1 MIKIDINK
9 KLHGANGEM
18 NLNVNLKIKQGEF
31 VALTGLSG
39 SGKTTFLR
47 ILAGLEE
54 TNGTININNNLW
66 LNDKFCLPSQKRE
79 IGFVFQ
85 DYALFPNFS
94 VIDNLLYVNKDKD
107 LANYL
112 LKMTELEELK
122 NRFPQTLS
130 GGQKQR
136 VSLCR
141 ALMNRPKILLMDEP
155 LSALDSNM
163 RTKLQNEILTLHKEF
178 NTTTIMVSHDPSE
191 IYRLANRVV
200 ILNFGG
206 IINDGTPKD
215 ILLKTKGSQKF
226 SFEGELLDIVKVDV
240 IHIAIVSIGQQLVE
254 VVVSK
259 EEVKNLKIGQKVS
272 LSTKAF
278 SPTIQG
284 L

>member
-1 MIKIDINK
+1 MIKIDVSK
-9 KLHGANGEM
+9 KLHGSNGEM
-18 NLNVNLKIKQGEF
+18 NLNVNLEIKQGEF
-31 VALTGLSG
+31 LALAGLSG
-39 SGKTTFLR
+39 SGKTTLLR
-47 ILAGLEE
+47 ILAGLESA
-54 TNGTININNNLW
+54 NGTINIDNNLW

-94 VIDNLLYVNKDKD
+94 VLDNLLYVNKDKE

-112 LKMTELEELK
+112 LKVTELEELK
-122 NRFPQTLS
+122 NRFPLTLS

-155 LSALDSNM
+155 LSALDSGM

-191 IYRLANRVV
+191 IYRLANRIVV
-200 ILNFGG
+200 LNYGQ
-206 IINDGTPKD
+206 IINDGTPKE

-226 SFEGELLDIVKVDV
+226 SFEGELLDIIKVDV
-240 IHIAIVSIGQQLVE
+240 IHVAIVSIGQQLVE
-254 VVVSK
+254 VVVGKDEIRS
-259 EEVKNLKIGQKVS
+259 LKIGQKVS

-278 SPTIQG
+278 NPTIQG

>member
-18 NLNVNLKIKQGEF
+18 NLKVNLEIKQGEF
-31 VALTGLSG
+31 VALAGLSG
-39 SGKTTFLR
+39 SGKTTLLR

-54 TNGTININNNLW
+54 ANGTININNNLW
-66 LNDKFCLPSQKRE
+66 LDNKFCLSSQKRE

-94 VIDNLLYVNKDKD
+94 VLDNLLYVNKDKE

-122 NRFPQTLS
+122 NRFPLTLS

-141 ALMNRPKILLMDEP
+141 ALMNKPKILLMDEP
-155 LSALDSNM
+155 LSALDSEM

-200 ILNFGG
+200 TLNFGE
-206 IINDGTPKD
+206 IINDGLPKD

-226 SFEGELLDIVKVDV
+226 SFEGELLDIIKVDV
-240 IHIAIVSIGQQLVE
+240 IKVAIISIASQLVE
-254 VVVSK
+254 VVISN
-259 EEVKNLKIGQKVS
+259 EEAKSLEIGQRVS
-272 LSTKAF
+272 VSTKAF
-278 SPTIQG
+278 TPNIES
-284 L
+284 

>member
-9 KLHGANGEM
+9 KLHGANGQM
-18 NLNVNLKIKQGEF
+18 NLNVNLEIKNGEF
-31 VALTGLSG
+31 LALAGLSG
-39 SGKTTFLR
+39 SGKTTLLR

-54 TNGTININNNLW
+54 ANGRIEIDNNIW

-94 VIDNLLYVNKDKD
+94 VLENLLYVKKDKE
-107 LANYL
+107 LANHL
-112 LKMTELEELK
+112 LKITELEELK
-122 NRFPQTLS
+122 NRMPQTLS

-191 IYRLANRVV
+191 IYRLANRTV
-200 ILNFGG
+200 ILNFGE

-240 IHIAIVSIGQQLVE
+240 IHIAIVAIGQQLVE
-254 VVVSK
+254 VVVG
-259 EEVKNLKIGQKVS
+259 KNEIENLTIGQKVS
-272 LSTKAF
+272 VSTKAF
-278 SPTIQG
+278 NPIIQK